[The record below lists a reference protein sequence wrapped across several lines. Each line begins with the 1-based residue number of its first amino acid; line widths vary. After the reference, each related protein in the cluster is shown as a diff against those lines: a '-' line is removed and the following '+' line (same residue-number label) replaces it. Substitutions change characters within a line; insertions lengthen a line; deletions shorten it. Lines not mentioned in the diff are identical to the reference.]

1 MATNEGLAT
10 NITFTADELARSI
23 VVTVRIKG
31 LKAWAI
37 RLQIAAWLM
46 CLAARVAGMGIGIER
61 EDEPPPEGVIP
72 LEAD

>member
-1 MATNEGLAT
+1 MATTEGLT
-10 NITFTADELARSI
+10 SSVTLTASELARSI

-31 LKAWAI
+31 LKAWAV

-46 CLAARVAGMGIGIER
+46 CLSAHIAGMGISIER